1 MNIQNKFLNM
11 DTWFPETIGV
21 YFNINHKEHET
32 ELIKRCAEIQEENK
46 EQGGKNWIS
55 KVYNT
60 NNTVDL
66 KTEEVFKP
74 VLDFQQQ
81 CVERYSDD
89 LQMMYGDD
97 DYNPKL
103 SGSWFN
109 TYFKNDFQEYHL
121 HESIISTIYFV
132 TCDKNDSRTVFK
144 SQRYETHP
152 INYGT
157 NYRPAGRAFYEP
169 TPGKLLV
176 FRSHLEHCVE
186 QKTTEKPRI
195 TLASNYT

>member
-1 MNIQNKFLNM
+1 MSRNEQLNM
-11 DTWFPETIGV
+11 DRWFPETIGV
-21 YFNINHKEHET
+21 YFNINHKEY
-32 ELIKRCAEIQEENK
+32 ELDLMKRCAEIQEENN
-46 EQGGKNWIS
+46 EQGGVNWIS

-89 LQMMYGDD
+89 LQMMYGNDN
-97 DYNPKL
+97 YNPKL

-121 HESIISTIYFV
+121 HESIISTIYFI
-132 TCDKNDSRTVFK
+132 TCDNNDSRTIFK
-144 SQRYETHP
+144 SQRYETYP
-152 INYGT
+152 INYGS
-157 NYRPAGRAFYEP
+157 NFRPAGRAFYES

-195 TLASNYT
+195 TLASNYI